1 MVPIR
6 QSADVRR
13 ASILRAAIVEF
24 ARSGYAGTSTE
35 AIAARAGISQPY
47 IFRLFGT
54 KKDLFCATYDTVT
67 AAIEDAFV
75 AAAQGL
81 EGENAMA
88 AMGLAYLE
96 LLQDPDLLQV
106 QLHGF
111 AAAAADPDIAH
122 ACQETFRRLWQLAT
136 SYADVSA
143 ERMREFFAQGM
154 LCSVIAAIDLRSVA
168 EPWAESFFDEAAEE
182 EKRLALQHMG
192 RGVSA
197 GVSASTTV
205 PSAS

>member
-1 MVPIR
+1 MVFMVPIR

-54 KKDLFCATYDTVT
+54 KKDLFIATYGVVT

-75 AAAQGL
+75 AAADGL
-81 EGENAMA
+81 TGEDAMA

-106 QLHGF
+106 QLHAF
-111 AAAAADPDIAH
+111 AAAAADADIAK
-122 ACQETFRRLWQLAT
+122 ACQESFRRLWNLVT
-136 SYADVSA
+136 RYADVTS
-143 ERMREFFAQGM
+143 ETMREFFAQGM

-168 EPWAESFFDEAAEE
+168 QPWAESFFDEAAEE
-182 EKRLALQHMG
+182 EKRLALRQMG
-192 RGVSA
+192 TGVGADSSVASA
-197 GVSASTTV
+197 
-205 PSAS
+205 